1 MSYQITSRE
10 GTYEGEAE
18 ILDIFEATD
27 GDQVI
32 GALYITKDT
41 TEVAQ
46 VEVIPARRRE
56 GIATALWEQATT
68 ELGEIFHAYEAHR
81 TTEGQAFAE
90 AVGGDEIEECSI
102 AVCFCSELAA

>member
-1 MSYQITSRE
+1 MQTISYRQDRYSEQDAINHV
-10 GTYEGEAE
+10 
-18 ILDIFEATD
+18 FECTID
-27 GDQVI
+27 GQVA
-32 GALYITKDT
+32 GSLYVTLDT